1 MTTEN
6 EIKMV
11 TVAPRG
17 ARESQSKKQCWRRI
31 ADSRVRH
38 VWKSTCRCATVGG
51 AMVGDDVAVVAA
63 TRQVPPTFYDE
74 HVGVPGC
81 EACGAFMVYSHTEVL
96 RPRPRRVE

>member
-1 MTTEN
+1 
-6 EIKMV
+6 
-11 TVAPRG
+11 
-17 ARESQSKKQCWRRI
+17 
-31 ADSRVRH
+31 
-38 VWKSTCRCATVGG
+38 
-51 AMVGDDVAVVAA
+51 MVGDDVAVVAA